1 MSVKFYLEVIQ
12 QKQQDECKYSCIEKG
27 CTDTADYYIVGNKKV
42 GLYDYLPKSGQYFLD
57 R

>member
-42 GLYDYLPKSGQYFLD
+42 GLYDYLPKSGQYFLN